1 MNLASRV
8 KLNQGRFGPQI
19 KCTTSQKTA
28 KGERREAKEK
38 KRDPITK
45 ATCCFSL
52 LTDKIAFCLLFALF
66 YFIHSTCTVVNIE
79 YIYTGVDVEQFS
91 HGKDV

>member
-38 KRDPITK
+38 KSETPSQKPRAVFLCLQIR
-45 ATCCFSL
+45 
-52 LTDKIAFCLLFALF
+52 LLFVFFLLYSIPFIQITQWSIVLF
-66 YFIHSTCTVVNIE
+66 SENSNN
-79 YIYTGVDVEQFS
+79 YINYLF
-91 HGKDV
+91 